1 LALTIFVFRLRPIG
15 LCCHLTEVMASE
27 RRGDR
32 NVDPGQYK
40 PGASKSSFIPALC
53 EVCRNWPVAMIVDFI
68 FACNQC
74 AKRIE
79 AAIRHR
85 RDERLLAR
93 SSVSS
98 TDAES
103 ERE

>member
-1 LALTIFVFRLRPIG
+1 
-15 LCCHLTEVMASE
+15 
-27 RRGDR
+27 
-32 NVDPGQYK
+32 VDPGQYK
-40 PGASKSSFIPALC
+40 PGAPKSSFIPALC
-53 EVCRNWPVAMIVDFI
+53 EVCRNRPVAMIVVDFI

-79 AAIRHR
+79 AAIWHR

-98 TDAES
+98 TRLGSDT
-103 ERE
+103 RRTGLTFHRRK